1 MMLHSGMNEL
11 SRSFDGAQTLLQA
24 KRGSVIPVETES
36 SVVAER

>member
-1 MMLHSGMNEL
+1 MLHSGMNEL